1 MRFCTPRIYP
11 KFPRPATAI
20 AALVVFCSSLAA
32 APILTPAPVRAVV
45 SDNAHEAVEL
55 LRSALHLCPSHA
67 AAVLSGTVRTL
78 RNDLHSVSY
87 RTTQYDNT
95 RQAVVHSP
103 GFFETQEDSTAQG
116 DGFTRGHI
124 HVRDFRSF
132 LRAIERSNPGQP
144 EIVHNVKKS
153 DRAGL

>member
-1 MRFCTPRIYP
+1 MRFCMSHLYP
-11 KFPRPATAI
+11 KFPRPATLFLASVAI
-20 AALVVFCSSLAA
+20 CSLFAA
-32 APILTPAPVRAVV
+32 APILAPAPVRAVV

-55 LRSALHLCPSHA
+55 LRSALHLSPSHA

-78 RNDLHSVSY
+78 HNDLHSVSY

-132 LRAIERSNPGQP
+132 LRVIERSNPGQP

-153 DRAGL
+153 DRAGM